1 MRRSK
6 LNKIP
11 NVKLIRD
18 KIFYCEFYL
27 SEITEKVKKIKFIS
41 KYPPVRRL
49 YNLVQKKN
57 IPAAEVIKIIKDSG
71 DVVQKVTVNDIYSD
85 KSFAENLHAVLY
97 EVNYCSKV
105 ATLTAEEI
113 ENIEKT
119 FLSKL
124 SSEYGIEF
132 KK

>member
-1 MRRSK
+1 M
-6 LNKIP
+6 
-11 NVKLIRD
+11 
-18 KIFYCEFYL
+18 
-27 SEITEKVKKIKFIS
+27 
-41 KYPPVRRL
+41 
-49 YNLVQKKN
+49 VQKKN
-57 IPAAEVIKIIKDSG
+57 IPAAAVIKIIKNSS

-113 ENIEKT
+113 ENIEKA

-124 SSEYGIEF
+124 STEYGIEF

>member
-1 MRRSK
+1 M
-6 LNKIP
+6 
-11 NVKLIRD
+11 
-18 KIFYCEFYL
+18 
-27 SEITEKVKKIKFIS
+27 
-41 KYPPVRRL
+41 
-49 YNLVQKKN
+49 VQKKN